1 MYPKLHNLKLSFYFY
16 QVYTDCT
23 VCPKGFISDDF
34 TVKVDECYPNPANV
48 AVIVGSSVGGVV
60 GILVIVVVVVL
71 FVIWKSRR
79 RGSMED
85 VQMTLANGAN
95 APPPQRS
102 SRTVPDPAS
111 LYANVDNRTILN
123 NRPKE
128 EPIYSEVHEDIPL
141 ADPTYINIYN

>member
-1 MYPKLHNLKLSFYFY
+1 MRPKLHYFKLSFSFY
-16 QVYTDCT
+16 QVDTDCT
-23 VCPKGFISDDF
+23 ACPKGFTSEDF

-60 GILVIVVVVVL
+60 FILVIVVVL
-71 FVIWKSRR
+71 FVWKSRR
-79 RGSMED
+79 RGSKED

-102 SRTVPDPAS
+102 SLTVPDPES

-128 EPIYSEVHEDIPL
+128 EPIYSEVHEDIPP